1 MTSQRPMNNK
11 GLPADGLAATRRRA
25 REVGQRQAELA
36 QKVLAQL
43 NASGNP
49 NPRWIAVLEHR
60 INNPAASMAEL
71 ASTMTPPMT
80 KNTYFSLL
88 RRLLRTAEEPS

>member
-11 GLPADGLAATRRRA
+11 GLTADGLAANRRRA
-25 REVGQRQAELA
+25 REVGQRQAERA

-43 NASGNP
+43 TAAGDP

-60 INNPAASMAEL
+60 INNPDASMAEL

-80 KNTYFSLL
+80 KSTYFSLL
-88 RRLLRTAEEPS
+88 RRLLRTVEEPS